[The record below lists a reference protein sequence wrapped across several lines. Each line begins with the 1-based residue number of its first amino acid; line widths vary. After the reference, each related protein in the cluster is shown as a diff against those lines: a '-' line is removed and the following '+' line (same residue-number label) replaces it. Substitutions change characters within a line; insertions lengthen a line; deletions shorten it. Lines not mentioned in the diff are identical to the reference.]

1 MNSALVLTPLLLLG
15 LCMACILPVL
25 FRLGKKCRIED
36 ISPEWL
42 ENFSASSYH
51 VMQRLLSEE
60 DFAFISRQP
69 GFDLS
74 VYRKLRRDRL
84 RIFQQ
89 YLHRMIM
96 DFNRLHTVARFALAQ
111 SNEDQSALLSKLIW
125 LKVRFSAAAVR
136 VQFRYLLCFMGFPS
150 LDVHQLIS
158 RLDEMTSRLTSIST
172 AQLT

>member
-1 MNSALVLTPLLLLG
+1 
-15 LCMACILPVL
+15 
-25 FRLGKKCRIED
+25 
-36 ISPEWL
+36 
-42 ENFSASSYH
+42 
-51 VMQRLLSEE
+51 
-60 DFAFISRQP
+60 
-69 GFDLS
+69 
-74 VYRKLRRDRL
+74 
-84 RIFQQ
+84 
-89 YLHRMIM
+89 MIM